1 MAALY
6 HLMDI
11 LTENIYIPEAA
22 ADAFLSPLFP
32 AIGKSASSLPVLILD
47 SQLNQVAGGIS
58 GELCF
63 GSAAAAD
70 QQGLFRTGQLCRALP
85 NGDIQHLGTMNADE
99 GQKLLHAFNDTQQAY
114 PANKSITELFEEQAA
129 ATPDV
134 IAMVFEKQ
142 KLTYKQLNEQA
153 NQLAH
158 FLVKKGVKTD
168 TLVPIC
174 IGRSLELMVAILGIL
189 KSGGAYVPID
199 PLYPEDRITY
209 MLEDT
214 TANVVVSSAANM
226 GRFANSK
233 ASIINFD
240 DDRSLIDKQSTA
252 NLDLKPAATDLA
264 YIIYT
269 SGSTGRPKGVMV
281 DHRNVVSLVY
291 AMGYLSLAEKD
302 ALLVTGSVSFDA
314 TTFEYWCML
323 LNGGTLVF
331 CPEKD
336 LLESAKVQQ
345 LITTHKISTMWFTS
359 SWFNQLTDSSP
370 EVFAGLTTALVGG
383 EKLSETH
390 IGKIRN
396 KYPDLKLINGYGP
409 TENTTFSLNYEI
421 NDAVL
426 RNPIPIGKPLA
437 NRGAYVLNS
446 GYLLC
451 PVATTGEIYLG
462 GDGIARGYLNKP
474 ELTAEKFVANPFSD
488 KPGDKLYRTGD
499 LGKWLPDGNIEY
511 IGRTDDQVKVRGYRI
526 ELGEIESV
534 LQQSGLVKQG
544 VVLARDDSQKMKRL
558 IGYVVLNDSASKQ
571 QVQAYM
577 QEKLPDYMVPAVW
590 VALDQMPLTSN
601 GKTDR
606 HALPD
611 PDHNDMTDSA
621 YIAHRNKTE
630 QILAAIWQQL
640 LAVDKVG
647 VNDNFFKMGGNSL
660 LALKTVTELKAQN
673 FTLPVTKLYQYP
685 TIAGIAAYLDGNLKT
700 AKATLPKSTVKADSG
715 DIAVIGMAGRFPG
728 ANTIDELWQVLTEGR
743 ETTKFFTDAEIDP
756 FIPPN
761 VKYAPNYVKARG
773 VIDKADEF
781 DPMFFGLNPKAAELM
796 DPQQRIFLEIAWEAL
811 ESTGHLPSQYNGSV
825 GVFAGTGVNT
835 YFINN
840 VIPNQDL
847 ISNVGV
853 LIVTTLNE
861 KDYVSSRTAYELN
874 LTGPAVSVHSACST
888 SLLAIAE
895 AVASLRNGQCN
906 VALAGGASITSP
918 INSGHLYQEG
928 TMLSADGHCRSFDAD
943 ADGTVFSDG
952 AGVVLLKR
960 LEEAI
965 HDGDTVYSV
974 IKGVGVNNDG
984 GDKGSFTAP
993 NASGQAG
1000 AIAMAIQNAGVSPA
1014 DISYVET
1021 HGTATKL
1028 GDPIE
1033 IEGLTIAFGP
1043 QVKNQYC
1050 AIGSIKS
1057 NMGHLTAAAGVAGF
1071 IKTTLALYN
1080 KQIPASLFY
1089 ERPNPNIDF
1098 EGSPFYVNA
1107 TLTDWNAAKRI
1118 AGVSSFG
1125 VGGTNVHVVLE
1136 EYPREIKQGSA
1147 GHDLQLFT
1155 WSAKTGN
1162 SINGYRDKLASY
1174 ITNYDSADPADIA
1187 YTLQTTRTDF
1197 NHRSF
1202 VVAGSK
1208 EELLAKLNAAP
1219 DASSSKKIGSKA
1231 TEVAFMFPGQGAQ
1244 YLNMGR
1250 DLYDHQ
1256 PVFKA
1261 AVDECVVLLKGTE
1274 QENILDI
1281 IFSDSNDD
1289 AAGEALKNTLYTQP
1303 ALFIISYAMAKLWI
1317 SWGIEPTVL
1326 TGHSIGEFVAGY
1338 FAGIFTLPDAVKL
1351 IATRAK
1357 MVTETPTGSM
1367 VSVRLSEEELK
1378 AILPDTLSIAVVNS
1392 NLAAVAAGTD
1402 EEINKFVETLT
1413 EKGIAARVLQT
1424 SHAFHSAMMDPI
1436 VAPFES
1442 VVKTIQLNRPV
1453 KPIISTITGNWMTDA
1468 EAIDPAYWAHHL
1480 RNTVRFAGVA
1490 NVLAEGEGCIAL
1502 EVGPGKVLSGLV
1514 KQQAGGKTF
1523 TAIAGIEE
1531 SKDVTAYG
1539 SVLKALGTLWLNGI
1553 EPAWKAFYAGQTRL
1567 RVNIPTYA
1575 FDRKRYWVDPVTPIN
1590 VLTPPFEVPTETP
1603 IDFPQ
1608 ETPIIMANRKATL
1621 IEKLKE
1627 VFEVASGI
1635 DIDSTDTGFV
1645 EIGFDSL
1652 LLTQIAT
1659 NLKKEFNVPI
1669 TFRKLFE
1676 EHDTLDLLANYLDE
1690 VLPAD
1695 KYQQA
1700 AAPAAAPQAYQNGQ
1714 AQPVYQQPTYQQ
1726 PVYQNGQQPVYAAA
1740 GNAAMTMIAQQLQ
1753 LLASQ
1758 LATLQGGGMPV
1769 SQTQVTLQPPPIQ
1782 KPVVTNEKVTAPVAP
1797 ASLQPDLTPEE
1808 QIEIKKP
1815 FGATAK
1821 IDKHITG
1828 LNEKQQAF
1836 LDQLIIDFSE
1846 KTKTSKAQTQQHRPY
1861 MADPRVVSGF
1871 KPLTKEIVYPIV
1883 VKRSKGSRLWDV
1895 DDNEYVDALN
1905 GFGSNML
1912 GYQPDVLKNA
1922 IAEQLEKGYE
1932 IGPQHKLAGEVCK
1945 MLCDFTGFDRAA
1957 LCSTGSEAILG
1968 AMRIARTVTGR
1979 SIIVAFSGSYHGII
1993 DEVIVRGTKKLR
2005 TVPAAPG
2012 IMPEN
2017 VQNMLILDYGTDESL
2032 RIIEERKDEIAAVLV
2047 EVVQSRRPEFLPLE
2061 FLKKLRKITAEA
2073 NTALIFDEVITGFR
2087 MHPGGMQAITGIR
2100 ADLGTYGKVIGG
2112 GLPVGAIIGK
2122 KEYMDALDG
2131 GTWQFGDDSSPD
2143 AGVTYFA
2150 GTFVR
2155 HPLALA
2161 AVKASLTYMKE
2172 RGPALQQGL
2181 NDKTTRL
2188 AATLNEVLV
2197 KYKTPMYVA
2206 YFGSLW
2212 KVKYHEEFP
2221 YSELIFTNL
2230 RLKGLHIMDGF
2241 PCFMT
2246 DAHTDAD
2253 VDFITSKFE
2262 ESISE
2267 MVAAEFIPT
2276 YTAIA
2281 KPAAVLAPI
2290 AVAAPTVMGAPPVPG
2305 AKLGRDKDGNPG
2317 WFISDEKK
2325 PGKYL
2330 QVK

>member
-1 MAALY
+1 MSATEGRQ
-6 HLMDI
+6 I
-11 LTENIYIPEAA
+11 LN
-22 ADAFLSPLFP
+22 D
-32 AIGKSASSLPVLILD
+32 
-47 SQLNQVAGGIS
+47 
-58 GELCF
+58 
-63 GSAAAAD
+63 
-70 QQGLFRTGQLCRALP
+70 
-85 NGDIQHLGTMNADE
+85 
-99 GQKLLHAFNDTQQAY
+99 FNDTKANY
-114 PANKSITELFEEQAA
+114 PKDKSITELFEQQAA
-129 ATPDV
+129 QTPDAV
-134 IAMVFEKQ
+134 AVVFEQ
-142 KLTYKQLNEQA
+142 TELTYSELNARA

-158 FLVKKGVKTD
+158 YLQQKGITAD
-168 TLVPIC
+168 TLVPLC

-189 KSGGAYVPID
+189 KAGGAYVPID
-199 PLYPEDRITY
+199 PLYPEERISY
-209 MLEDT
+209 MLDDT
-214 TANVVVSSAANM
+214 SANVVVSSAANIA
-226 GRFANSK
+226 RFANS
-233 ASIINFD
+233 
-240 DDRSLIDKQSTA
+240 
-252 NLDLKPAATDLA
+252 AATIIDFDNDRDLIGKQPVNNLETRPAPADLA

-281 DHRNVVSLVY
+281 THRNVVSLMD
-291 AMGYLSLAEKD
+291 AMGYLSLTEKD
-302 ALLVTGSVSFDA
+302 VLLVTGSVSFDA
-314 TTFEYWCML
+314 TTFEYWCTL
-323 LNGGTLVF
+323 LNGGKLIF

-336 LLESAKVQQ
+336 LLDSVAVQN
-345 LITTHKISTMWFTS
+345 LIATNQVTTMWFTS

-370 EVFAGLTTALVGG
+370 EVFSRLTAALVGG
-383 EKLSETH
+383 EKLSEKH
-390 IGKIRN
+390 IGIIRN
-396 KYPDLKLINGYGP
+396 KYPNLKLVNGYGP

-421 NDAVL
+421 NDTEL

-437 NRGAYVLNS
+437 NRGAYILNAD
-446 GYLLC
+446 YLLC
-451 PVATTGEIYLG
+451 PIGTVGEIYLS

-474 ELTAEKFVANPFSD
+474 DLTAEKFVVDPFSD
-488 KPGDKLYRTGD
+488 QPGEKLYRTGD

-534 LQQSGLVKQG
+534 LLQSGLVKQG
-544 VVLARDDSQKMKRL
+544 AVLARDDSQKMKRL
-558 IGYVVLNDSASKQ
+558 IGYMVLNDGASKQ
-571 QVQAYM
+571 QVQDYM
-577 QEKLPDYMVPAVW
+577 QQKLPDYMVPALW
-590 VALDQMPLTSN
+590 VALNQMPLTSN

-611 PDHNDMTDSA
+611 PDHNDMADGA
-621 YIAHRNKTE
+621 YVAHRNKTE
-630 QILAAIWQQL
+630 EVLAAIWQQL
-640 LAVDKVG
+640 LAIERVG

-660 LALKTVTELKAQN
+660 LALKTVTELKTQN
-673 FTLPVTKLYQYP
+673 YTLPITKLYQYP
-685 TIAGIAAYLDGNLKT
+685 TIAGIAGFLDGSLNTKNKSLV
-700 AKATLPKSTVKADSG
+700 PKSAVKANSG

-728 ANTIDELWQVLTEGR
+728 ANTVDELWQVLVEGR
-743 ETTKFFTDAEIDP
+743 ETTKFFTDAELDP
-756 FIPPN
+756 AIPPN
-761 VKYAPNYVKARG
+761 IRYAPNYVRARG
-773 VIDKADEF
+773 IIDQADEF
-781 DPMFFGLNPKAAELM
+781 DPMFFGINPKAAELM
-796 DPQQRIFLEIAWEAL
+796 DPQQRIFLEIAWEVL
-811 ESTGHLPSQYNGSV
+811 ESTGHLPSRYDGSV
-825 GVFAGTGVNT
+825 GVFAGTGANT

-840 VIPNQDL
+840 VISNKQL
-847 ISNVGV
+847 ISNVGS
-853 LIVTTLNE
+853 LLVTTLNE
-861 KDYVSSRTAYELN
+861 KDYVASRTAYELD
-874 LTGPAVSVHSACST
+874 LKGPAVSVHSACST

-906 VALAGGASITSP
+906 VAIAGGSAITSP

-928 TMLSADGHCRSFDAD
+928 TMLSVDGHCRSFDAGS
-943 ADGTVFSDG
+943 DGTVFSDG
-952 AGVVLLKR
+952 AGVVLLKT
-960 LEEAI
+960 LGEAI
-965 HDGDTVYSV
+965 HDGDTIYSV

-993 NASGQAG
+993 NAGGQAG
-1000 AIAMAIQNAGVSPA
+1000 AIAMAIQNSGVSPA
-1014 DISYVET
+1014 DISYIEA

-1033 IEGLTIAFGP
+1033 MEGLTMAFGP
-1043 QVKNQYC
+1043 QEKNQYC

-1071 IKTTLALYN
+1071 IKTTLAVYYQ
-1080 KQIPASLFY
+1080 KIPASLFY
-1089 ERPNPNIDF
+1089 ENTNPNIDF
-1098 EGSPFYVNA
+1098 KNSPFYVNTA
-1107 TLTDWNAAKRI
+1107 LVNWESTKRI

-1136 EYPREIKQGSA
+1136 EYPREEKVSSPGRDQ
-1147 GHDLQLFT
+1147 QLFT
-1155 WSAKTGN
+1155 WSAKTEN
-1162 SINGYRDKLASY
+1162 SVSAYRGKLAAY
-1174 ITNYDSADPADIA
+1174 AADYNSATLADVA
-1187 YTLQTTRTDF
+1187 YTLQTTRKDF
-1197 NHRSF
+1197 ANRSF
-1202 VVAGSK
+1202 AVAGSK
-1208 EELLAKLNAAP
+1208 EELITKLQAKP
-1219 DASSSKKIGSKA
+1219 DAASSKKISGK
-1231 TEVAFMFPGQGAQ
+1231 VPDIAFMFPGQGAQ

-1250 DLYDHQ
+1250 ELYEGE

-1261 AVDECVVLLKGTE
+1261 AVDKCVVLLKGTD
-1274 QENILDI
+1274 QENILEI
-1281 IFSDSNDD
+1281 IFNDSSDEVAS
-1289 AAGEALKNTLYTQP
+1289 EALKNTLYTQP

-1317 SWGIEPTVL
+1317 SWGVQPAVF

-1338 FAGIFTLPDAVKL
+1338 FAGIFTLPDAIKL

-1357 MVTETPTGSM
+1357 MVSETPPGSM
-1367 VSVRLSEEELK
+1367 LSVRLAENELK
-1378 AILPDTLSIAVVNS
+1378 AIMPDTLSIAVVNGS
-1392 NLAAVAAGTD
+1392 VAAVVAGTD
-1402 EEINKFVETLT
+1402 DEVNKFADILT
-1413 EKGIAARVLQT
+1413 DKGIANRVLQT

-1436 VAPFES
+1436 VAPFEE
-1442 VVKTIQLNRPV
+1442 VVKTTTLNKPV
-1453 KPIISTITGNWMTDA
+1453 RPIISTITGKWMSEA
-1468 EAIDPAYWAHHL
+1468 EATDPAYWANHL
-1480 RNTVRFAGVA
+1480 RNTVRFADMA
-1490 NVLAEGEGCIAL
+1490 SLLIDENFLAL
-1502 EVGPGKVLSGLV
+1502 EVGPGKVLATLV
-1514 KQQAGGKTF
+1514 KQQAGNKTV
-1523 TAIAGIEE
+1523 TSIPGIET
-1531 SKDVTAYG
+1531 SKDSTTYG
-1539 SVLKALGTLWLNGI
+1539 SVLKALGMLWINGI
-1553 EPAWKAFYAGQTRL
+1553 DPDWKAFYAGQQRL
-1567 RVNIPTYA
+1567 RVNVPTYA
-1575 FDRKRYWVDPVTPIN
+1575 YDRKRYWVDPVAPIN
-1590 VLTPPFEVPTETP
+1590 VLAPPFEAPTETL
-1603 IDFPQ
+1603 IDYPQ
-1608 ETPIIMANRKATL
+1608 EIPPIMANRKAAL

-1635 DIDSTDTGFV
+1635 DIDSTNTSFV

-1676 EHDTLDLLANYLDE
+1676 EHNTLDLLANYLDE

-1695 KYQQA
+1695 KYQQV
-1700 AAPAAAPQAYQNGQ
+1700 AAPLSAPASQNGQ
-1714 AQPVYQQPTYQQ
+1714 AQPVYQQPSYQQ
-1726 PVYQNGQQPVYAAA
+1726 PVYQQPVYQQPIYQNGQPTVYTDG
-1740 GNAAMTMIAQQLQ
+1740 GNPALNMIAQQLQ

-1758 LATLQGGGMPV
+1758 VATLQGSGMPV
-1769 SQTQVTLQPPPIQ
+1769 RQVQVTLPPPPMQ
-1782 KPVVTNEKVTAPVAP
+1782 APVVTTEKLTAPVAP

-1828 LNEKQQAF
+1828 LNKKQQAF
-1836 LDQLIIDFSE
+1836 LNQLIIDFSE

-1895 DDNEYVDALN
+1895 DDNEYIDALN

-1932 IGPQHKLAGEVCK
+1932 IGPQHELAGEVCK

-2061 FLKKLRKITAEA
+2061 FLKKLREITTES

-2087 MHPGGMQAITGIR
+2087 MHPGGIQAITGIR

-2161 AVKASLTYMKE
+2161 AVKASLMHMKE

-2181 NDKTTRL
+2181 TDKTTRL
-2188 AATLNEVLV
+2188 AAALNEILL
-2197 KYKTPMYVA
+2197 KHKTPMYVA
-2206 YFGSLW
+2206 NFGSLW

-2230 RLKGLHIMDGF
+2230 RLRGLHIMDGF
-2241 PCFMT
+2241 PCFIT

-2253 VDFITSKFE
+2253 VDFIIARFE
-2262 ESISE
+2262 EVIAE
-2267 MVAAEFIPT
+2267 MIETEFIPIYDT
-2276 YTAIA
+2276 DTD
-2281 KPAAVLAPI
+2281 KP
-2290 AVAAPTVMGAPPVPG
+2290 VAATSAPNDMGEPPVPG
-2305 AKLGRDKDGNPG
+2305 AKLGRDKEGNPG
-2317 WFISDEKK
+2317 WFISDDKN

-2330 QVK
+2330 QVKQKAI